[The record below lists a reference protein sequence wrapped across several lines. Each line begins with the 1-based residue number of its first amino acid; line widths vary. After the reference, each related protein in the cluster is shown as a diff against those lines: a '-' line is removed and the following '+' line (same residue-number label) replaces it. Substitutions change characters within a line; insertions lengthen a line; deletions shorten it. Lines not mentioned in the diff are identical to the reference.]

1 MMEEFDLSQIKGPHF
16 RYVDKFIGKDFMFW
30 KFKMETMLKVRD
42 LWGLIDQKDVKLTKG
57 EVAAIAAYTKRESQ
71 TLNLIVQNVFDS

>member
-1 MMEEFDLSQIKGPHF
+1 MEEFDLSQIKGPHF
-16 RYVDKFIGKDFMFW
+16 RYVDKFTRNLDFMIW

-42 LWGLIDQKDVKLTKG
+42 LWGLVDQKDVKLTKG